1 MDTQEKLK
9 IKVFSP
15 YQTFFEGTG
24 VSLSAVNQTGPFDIL
39 AGHSNFFSIIKP
51 GRVTVD
57 TGFQTPVIIEVE
69 SGILRVTDNK
79 VTLYANV

>member
-1 MDTQEKLK
+1 MDGRQKLK

-24 VSLSAVNQTGPFDIL
+24 VSLSATNQTGPFDVL
-39 AGHSNFFSIIKP
+39 AGHSNFFSVIKP

-57 TGFQTPVIIEVE
+57 TGFNPVIIEVE
-69 SGILRVTDNK
+69 SGILRVTDNT

>member
-1 MDTQEKLK
+1 MDSREKLK

-15 YQTFFEGTG
+15 YQIFFEGTG
-24 VSLSAVNQTGPFDIL
+24 VSLSATNQTGPFDVL
-39 AGHSNFFSIIKP
+39 AGHSNFFSVIKA

-57 TGFQTPVIIEVE
+57 TGFNPVIIEVD
-69 SGILRVTDNK
+69 SGILRVTDNN

>member
-15 YQTFFEGTG
+15 YQIFFEGTG
-24 VSLSAVNQTGPFDIL
+24 VSLSATNQTGPFDVL
-39 AGHSNFFSIIKP
+39 VGHSNFFSVIKP
-51 GRVTVD
+51 GKVTVD
-57 TGFQTPVIIEVE
+57 TGFNPVIIEVE
-69 SGILRVTDNK
+69 SGILRVSENR